1 MKKIISLLLIVS
13 MISCNDDDN
22 SNTNLGQTEAD
33 VIEYIEA
40 NNLDAERTSLG
51 TYYVIEEQGEG
62 KTPTSDAYV
71 VIDYKGYFLD
81 GEVFDMSN
89 SEGVSFDLLNV
100 IPGFADGIVNFNEGG
115 KGTILIPSNLAYGDS
130 GISGVIPGGAV
141 LVFDV
146 EVLTITNPQSEDDI
160 IEYLELN
167 SLEAERSNTGLY
179 YIIEEEGTGDPITE
193 TSTVTVAYTGYFL
206 DGTEFDSSSEN
217 GVQFNLQ
224 NVIPG
229 FQEGITHFKEG
240 GKGTLLLP
248 PNLGYGSEGSSNIP
262 RNTVLIF
269 DIVVK
274 SLD

>member
-1 MKKIISLLLIVS
+1 LLQS
-13 MISCNDDDN
+13 
-22 SNTNLGQTEAD
+22 D